1 MTKLAVS
8 SGDPAG
14 IGPDICIKA
23 FGSKTELH
31 YSPVIFG
38 DPNLFK
44 ERAKALGQKIDLQIY
59 RGENEELLSNNCLW
73 IKPHDLK
80 QSVKPGEPDVFYAKY
95 LIDLF
100 EDAIYKTISNEF
112 NGLVTGPIN
121 KELMNKGGVAF
132 QGHTEVLTKFAK
144 DKNVLMMLA
153 TKDMRVA
160 LATTHVSL
168 AEVPKMITRNNL
180 FKCLTTL
187 RDDLRTKWKIKNP
200 CIKILGLN
208 PHAGDGGFIGKED
221 QEIIAPLVSELN
233 KEDFNIV
240 GPVSAD
246 TAFIKKYDDQRVDAI
261 LAMFH
266 DQGLPV
272 IKTLGFG
279 KIVNITLGLPFV
291 RTSVDHGTAYDM
303 AGNDKVDESSMLE
316 AANLAA
322 LIASYQ

>member
-23 FGSKTELH
+23 FVIKTKFN

-38 DPNLFK
+38 DPDLFK
-44 ERAKALGQKIDLQIY
+44 DRAKILGQKIDLQIY
-59 RGENEELLSNNCLW
+59 KGEDKELLSNNCLW
-73 IKPHDLK
+73 IQPHNLEQPVAPGKPNA
-80 QSVKPGEPDVFYAKY
+80 FYAGY
-95 LIDLF
+95 LMDLF
-100 EDAIYKTISNEF
+100 EDAIQRTISNEF
-112 NGLVTGPIN
+112 DGLVTGPIN
-121 KELMNKGGVAF
+121 KELMNKGGVSF
-132 QGHTEVLTKFAK
+132 QGHTEVLARVSKTQK
-144 DKNVLMMLA
+144 VLMML
-153 TKDMRVA
+153 TSNEMKVA
-160 LATTHVSL
+160 LATTHISI
-168 AEVPKMITRNNL
+168 AEVPKVITRNHL
-180 FKCLTTL
+180 LSCLTIL
-187 RDDLRTKWKIKNP
+187 RDDLRTKWNITSP

-221 QEIIAPLVSELN
+221 QEIIEPLVSELN
-233 KEDFNIV
+233 KKDFNIV

-246 TAFIKKYDDQRVDAI
+246 TAFIRKYDNQKIDAI

-279 KIVNITLGLPFV
+279 NIVNVTLGLPFI

-303 AGNDKVDESSMLE
+303 AGRDQVDESSMLE

-322 LIASYQ
+322 LITSYQ

>member
-73 IKPHDLK
+73 IKPHNLK
-80 QSVKPGEPDVFYAKY
+80 QSVKPGEPDIFYAKY
-95 LIDLF
+95 LLDLF

-132 QGHTEVLTKFAK
+132 QGHTEVLTRFAK

-153 TKDMRVA
+153 TEDMRVA

-168 AEVPKMITRNNL
+168 AEVPEMITRNNL
-180 FKCLTTL
+180 LNCLTIL
-187 RDDLRTKWKIKNP
+187 RDDLRTKWKIKSP

-303 AGNDKVDESSMLE
+303 AGNDQVDESSILE

>member
-95 LIDLF
+95 LLDLF

-112 NGLVTGPIN
+112 NGLVTGPVN

-132 QGHTEVLTKFAK
+132 QGHTEVLTRFAK

-153 TKDMRVA
+153 TEDMRVA

-168 AEVPKMITRNNL
+168 AEVPEMITRNNL
-180 FKCLTTL
+180 LNCLTIL

-233 KEDFNIV
+233 KEDFTIV

-303 AGNDKVDESSMLE
+303 AGNDQVDESSMLE

>member
-23 FGSKTELH
+23 FGIKTKFN

-38 DPNLFK
+38 DPDLFK
-44 ERAKALGQKIDLQIY
+44 DRAKILGQKIDLQIY
-59 RGENEELLSNNCLW
+59 KGEDEELLSSNCLW
-73 IKPHDLK
+73 IQPHNLEQPVAPGKPNA
-80 QSVKPGEPDVFYAKY
+80 FYAGY
-95 LIDLF
+95 LMDLF
-100 EDAIYKTISNEF
+100 EDAIQRTISNEF

-121 KELMNKGGVAF
+121 KELMNKGGVSF
-132 QGHTEVLTKFAK
+132 QGHTEVLARVSKTQK
-144 DKNVLMMLA
+144 VLMMLA
-153 TKDMRVA
+153 SNEMKVA
-160 LATTHVSL
+160 LATTHISI
-168 AEVPKMITRNNL
+168 AEVPKVITRNHL
-180 FKCLTTL
+180 LSCLTIL
-187 RDDLRTKWKIKNP
+187 RDDLRTKWNITSP

-221 QEIIAPLVSELN
+221 QEIIEPLVSELN
-233 KEDFNIV
+233 KKDFNIV

-246 TAFIKKYDDQRVDAI
+246 TAFIRKYDNQKIDAI

-279 KIVNITLGLPFV
+279 NIVNITLGLPFI

-303 AGNDKVDESSMLE
+303 AGRDQVDESSMLE

-322 LIASYQ
+322 LITSYQ

>member
-23 FGSKTELH
+23 FGTKNKLG

-38 DPNLFK
+38 DPDLFK
-44 ERAKALGQKIDLQIY
+44 ERALALDQKIDLQIY
-59 RGENEELLSNNCLW
+59 QGEDRELLSNDCLW
-73 IKPHDLK
+73 IKPHNLK
-80 QSVKPGEPDVFYAKY
+80 QSVVPGEPDATYAGY
-95 LIDLF
+95 LMDLF
-100 EDAIYKTISNEF
+100 KDAINKTISNEF
-112 NGLVTGPIN
+112 NALVTGPIN
-121 KELMNKGGVAF
+121 KELMNKGGVSF
-132 QGHTEVLTKFAK
+132 QGHTEVLARVSKTQK
-144 DKNVLMMLA
+144 VLMMLA
-153 TKDMRVA
+153 SNEMKVA
-160 LATTHVSL
+160 LATTHISI
-168 AEVPKMITRNNL
+168 AEVPKVITRNHL
-180 FKCLTTL
+180 LSCLTIL
-187 RDDLRTKWKIKNP
+187 RDDLRTKWNISNP
-200 CIKILGLN
+200 RIKILGLN

-221 QEIIAPLVSELN
+221 QEIIEPLVSELN
-233 KEDFNIV
+233 KKDFNIV

-246 TAFIKKYDDQRVDAI
+246 TAFIRKYDNQKIDAI

-279 KIVNITLGLPFV
+279 NIVNITLGLPFI

-303 AGNDKVDESSMLE
+303 AGRDQVDASSMLE

-322 LIASYQ
+322 LITSYQ

>member
-23 FGSKTELH
+23 FGIKTKFN

-38 DPNLFK
+38 DPDLFK
-44 ERAKALGQKIDLQIY
+44 ERAKTLGQKIDLQIY
-59 RGENEELLSNNCLW
+59 KGEDEELLSNNCLW
-73 IKPHDLK
+73 IQPHYLE
-80 QSVKPGEPDVFYAKY
+80 QPVAPGEPNTFYAGY
-95 LIDLF
+95 LMDLF
-100 EDAIYKTISNEF
+100 EDAIQRTISNEF

-121 KELMNKGGVAF
+121 KELMNKGGVSF
-132 QGHTEVLTKFAK
+132 QGHTEVLARVSKTQK
-144 DKNVLMMLA
+144 VLMMLA
-153 TKDMRVA
+153 SNEMKVA
-160 LATTHVSL
+160 LATTHISI
-168 AEVPKMITRNNL
+168 AEVPKMITRNHL
-180 FKCLTTL
+180 LSCLTIL
-187 RDDLRTKWKIKNP
+187 RDDLRTKWNITSP

-221 QEIIAPLVSELN
+221 QEIIEPLVSELN
-233 KEDFNIV
+233 KKDFNIV

-246 TAFIKKYDDQRVDAI
+246 TAFIRKYDNKKIDAI

-279 KIVNITLGLPFV
+279 NIVNITLGLPFI

-303 AGNDKVDESSMLE
+303 AGRDQVDESSMLE

-322 LIASYQ
+322 LITSYQ

>member
-23 FGSKTELH
+23 FGSKTKLD

-44 ERAKALGQKIDLQIY
+44 ERAKILGRKVDLQIY
-59 RGENEELLSNNCLW
+59 QGESEELLSNNCLW

-80 QSVKPGEPDVFYAKY
+80 QSVKPGVPDVFYAKY

-100 EDAIYKTISNEF
+100 EDAIDKTISNEF

-132 QGHTEVLTKFAK
+132 QGHTEVLTRFAK

-153 TKDMRVA
+153 TEDMRVA
-160 LATTHVSL
+160 LVTTHVSL
-168 AEVPKMITRNNL
+168 AEVPEKITRSNL
-180 FKCLTTL
+180 VNCLTIL
-187 RDDLRTKWKIKNP
+187 RDDLRTKWNIKNP
-200 CIKILGLN
+200 YIKILGLN

-221 QEIIAPLVSELN
+221 KEIIAPLVSELN
-233 KEDFNIV
+233 KKDFNIV

-246 TAFIKKYDDQRVDAI
+246 TAFIKKYDNQRVDAI

-303 AGNDKVDESSMLE
+303 AGNDQVDESSILE

>member
-1 MTKLAVS
+1 MTKIAVS

-73 IKPHDLK
+73 IKPHNLK
-80 QSVKPGEPDVFYAKY
+80 QSVKPGEPDIFYAKY
-95 LIDLF
+95 LLDLF

-132 QGHTEVLTKFAK
+132 QGHTEVLTRFAK

-303 AGNDKVDESSMLE
+303 AGNDQVDESSILE

>member
-23 FGSKTELH
+23 FGIKTKLN

-38 DPNLFK
+38 DPDLFK
-44 ERAKALGQKIDLQIY
+44 ERAKILGQKIDLQIY
-59 RGENEELLSNNCLW
+59 KGEDEELLSNNCLW
-73 IKPHDLK
+73 IQPHNLEQPVAPGKPNA
-80 QSVKPGEPDVFYAKY
+80 FYAGY
-95 LIDLF
+95 LMDLF
-100 EDAIYKTISNEF
+100 EDAIQRTISNEF

-121 KELMNKGGVAF
+121 KELMNKGGVSF
-132 QGHTEVLTKFAK
+132 QGHTEVLARVSKTQK
-144 DKNVLMMLA
+144 VLMMLA
-153 TKDMRVA
+153 SNEMKVA
-160 LATTHVSL
+160 LATTHISI
-168 AEVPKMITRNNL
+168 AEVPKVITRNHL
-180 FKCLTTL
+180 LSCLTIL
-187 RDDLRTKWKIKNP
+187 RDDLRTKWNITSP

-221 QEIIAPLVSELN
+221 QEIIEPLVSELN
-233 KEDFNIV
+233 KKDFNIV

-246 TAFIKKYDDQRVDAI
+246 TAFIRKYDNQKIDAI

-279 KIVNITLGLPFV
+279 NIVNITLGLPFI

-303 AGNDKVDESSMLE
+303 AGRDQVDESSILE

-322 LIASYQ
+322 LITSYQ

>member
-73 IKPHDLK
+73 IKPHNLK
-80 QSVKPGEPDVFYAKY
+80 QSVKPGEPDIFYAKY
-95 LIDLF
+95 LLDLF

-132 QGHTEVLTKFAK
+132 QGHTEVLTRFAK

-153 TKDMRVA
+153 TEDMRVA

>member
-23 FGSKTELH
+23 FGSKTKLD

-44 ERAKALGQKIDLQIY
+44 ERAKILGRKVDLQIY
-59 RGENEELLSNNCLW
+59 QGESEELLSNNCLW

-80 QSVKPGEPDVFYAKY
+80 QSVKPGVPDIFYAKY

-100 EDAIYKTISNEF
+100 EDAIDKTISNEF

-187 RDDLRTKWKIKNP
+187 RDDLRTKWKIKSP

-291 RTSVDHGTAYDM
+291 RTSVDHGSADDM

>member
-73 IKPHDLK
+73 IKPHNLK
-80 QSVKPGEPDVFYAKY
+80 QSVKPGEPDIFYAKY
-95 LIDLF
+95 LLDLF

-168 AEVPKMITRNNL
+168 AEVPEMITRNNL
-180 FKCLTTL
+180 LNCLTIL

-272 IKTLGFG
+272 IKTLSFG

-303 AGNDKVDESSMLE
+303 AGNDQGDESSILE

>member
-1 MTKLAVS
+1 MIKIAVS

-23 FGSKTELH
+23 FGSKTKLD

-44 ERAKALGQKIDLQIY
+44 ERAKILGRKVDLQIY
-59 RGENEELLSNNCLW
+59 QGESAELLSNNCLW

-80 QSVKPGEPDVFYAKY
+80 HSVKHGVPDVFYAKY

-168 AEVPKMITRNNL
+168 AKVPKMITRNNL

-187 RDDLRTKWKIKNP
+187 RDDLRTKWKIKSP

-303 AGNDKVDESSMLE
+303 AGNDQVDESSILE

>member
-80 QSVKPGEPDVFYAKY
+80 QSVEPGEPDAFYAKY
-95 LIDLF
+95 LLDLF

>member
-23 FGSKTELH
+23 FGIKTKFN

-38 DPNLFK
+38 DPDLFK
-44 ERAKALGQKIDLQIY
+44 ERAKILGQKIDLQIY
-59 RGENEELLSNNCLW
+59 KGEDEELLSSNCLW
-73 IKPHDLK
+73 IQPHNLEQPVAPGKPNA
-80 QSVKPGEPDVFYAKY
+80 FYAGY
-95 LIDLF
+95 LMDLF
-100 EDAIYKTISNEF
+100 EDAIQRTISNEF

-121 KELMNKGGVAF
+121 KELMNKGGVSF
-132 QGHTEVLTKFAK
+132 QGHTEVLARVSKTQK
-144 DKNVLMMLA
+144 VLMMLA
-153 TKDMRVA
+153 SNEMKVA
-160 LATTHVSL
+160 LATTHISI
-168 AEVPKMITRNNL
+168 AEVPKMITRNHL
-180 FKCLTTL
+180 LSCLTIL
-187 RDDLRTKWKIKNP
+187 RDDLRTKWNITSP

-221 QEIIAPLVSELN
+221 QEIIEPLVSELN
-233 KEDFNIV
+233 KKDFNIV

-246 TAFIKKYDDQRVDAI
+246 TAFIRKYDNQKIDAI

-279 KIVNITLGLPFV
+279 NIVNITLGLPFI

-303 AGNDKVDESSMLE
+303 AGRDQVDESSMLE

-322 LIASYQ
+322 LITSYQ

>member
-23 FGSKTELH
+23 FGIKTKFN

-38 DPNLFK
+38 DPDLFK
-44 ERAKALGQKIDLQIY
+44 DRAKILGQKIDLQIY
-59 RGENEELLSNNCLW
+59 KGEDKELLSNNCLW
-73 IKPHDLK
+73 IQPHNLEQPVAPGKPNA
-80 QSVKPGEPDVFYAKY
+80 FYAGY
-95 LIDLF
+95 LMDLF
-100 EDAIYKTISNEF
+100 EDAIQRTISNEF
-112 NGLVTGPIN
+112 DGLVTGPIN
-121 KELMNKGGVAF
+121 KELMNKGGVSF
-132 QGHTEVLTKFAK
+132 QGHTEVLAK
-144 DKNVLMMLA
+144 VSKTQKVLMMLA
-153 TKDMRVA
+153 SSEMKVA
-160 LATTHVSL
+160 LATTHISI
-168 AEVPKMITRNNL
+168 AEVPKVITRNHL
-180 FKCLTTL
+180 LSCLTIL
-187 RDDLRTKWKIKNP
+187 RDDLRTKWNISNP

-221 QEIIAPLVSELN
+221 QEIIEPLVSELN
-233 KEDFNIV
+233 KKDFNIV

-246 TAFIKKYDDQRVDAI
+246 TAFIRKYDNQKIDAI

-279 KIVNITLGLPFV
+279 NIVNITLGLPFI

-303 AGNDKVDESSMLE
+303 AGRDQVDESSILE

-322 LIASYQ
+322 LITSYQ

>member
-73 IKPHDLK
+73 IKPHNLK
-80 QSVKPGEPDVFYAKY
+80 QSVKPGVPDIFYAKY

-100 EDAIYKTISNEF
+100 EDAIDKTISNEF

-279 KIVNITLGLPFV
+279 KLVNITLGLPFV

-303 AGNDKVDESSMLE
+303 AGNDQVDESSILE

>member
-23 FGSKTELH
+23 FGSKTKLD

-44 ERAKALGQKIDLQIY
+44 ERAKILGRKVDLQIY
-59 RGENEELLSNNCLW
+59 QGESEELLSNNCLW

-80 QSVKPGEPDVFYAKY
+80 QSVKPGEPDIFYAKY

-100 EDAIYKTISNEF
+100 EDAIDKTVSNEF

-132 QGHTEVLTKFAK
+132 QGHTEVLTRFAK

-153 TKDMRVA
+153 TEDMRVA
-160 LATTHVSL
+160 LVTTHVSL
-168 AEVPKMITRNNL
+168 AEVPEKITRSNL
-180 FKCLTTL
+180 VNCLTIL
-187 RDDLRTKWKIKNP
+187 RDDLRTKWNIKNP
-200 CIKILGLN
+200 NIKILGLN

-221 QEIIAPLVSELN
+221 KEIIAPLVSELN
-233 KEDFNIV
+233 KKDFNIV

-246 TAFIKKYDDQRVDAI
+246 TAFIKKYDNQRVDAI

-303 AGNDKVDESSMLE
+303 AGNDQVDESSILE

>member
-23 FGSKTELH
+23 FGIKTKFN

-38 DPNLFK
+38 DPDLFK
-44 ERAKALGQKIDLQIY
+44 ERAKILGQKIDLQIY
-59 RGENEELLSNNCLW
+59 KGEDEELLSNNCLW
-73 IKPHDLK
+73 IQPHNLEQPVAPGKPNA
-80 QSVKPGEPDVFYAKY
+80 FYAGY
-95 LIDLF
+95 LMDLF
-100 EDAIYKTISNEF
+100 EDAIQRTISNEF

-121 KELMNKGGVAF
+121 KELMNKGGVSF
-132 QGHTEVLTKFAK
+132 QGHTEVLARVSKTQK
-144 DKNVLMMLA
+144 VLMMLA
-153 TKDMRVA
+153 SNEMKVA
-160 LATTHVSL
+160 LATTHISI
-168 AEVPKMITRNNL
+168 AEVPKVITRNHL
-180 FKCLTTL
+180 LSCLTIL
-187 RDDLRTKWKIKNP
+187 RDDLRTKWNISNP

-221 QEIIAPLVSELN
+221 QEIIEPLVSELN
-233 KEDFNIV
+233 KKDFNIV

-246 TAFIKKYDDQRVDAI
+246 TAFIRKYDNQKIDAI

-279 KIVNITLGLPFV
+279 NIVNITLGLPFI

-303 AGNDKVDESSMLE
+303 AGRDQVDESSILE

-322 LIASYQ
+322 LITSYQ

>member
-23 FGSKTELH
+23 FGIKTKLN

-38 DPNLFK
+38 DPDLFK
-44 ERAKALGQKIDLQIY
+44 ERAKILDQKIDLQIY
-59 RGENEELLSNNCLW
+59 KGEDEELLSSSCLW
-73 IKPHDLK
+73 IQPHNLEQPVAPGKPNA
-80 QSVKPGEPDVFYAKY
+80 FYAGY
-95 LIDLF
+95 LMDLF
-100 EDAIYKTISNEF
+100 EDAIQRTISNEF

-121 KELMNKGGVAF
+121 KELMNKGGVSF
-132 QGHTEVLTKFAK
+132 QGHTEVLARVSKTQK
-144 DKNVLMMLA
+144 VLMMLA
-153 TKDMRVA
+153 SNEMKVA
-160 LATTHVSL
+160 LATTHISI
-168 AEVPKMITRNNL
+168 AEVPKMITRNHL
-180 FKCLTTL
+180 LSCLTIL
-187 RDDLRTKWKIKNP
+187 RDDLRTKWNITSP

-221 QEIIAPLVSELN
+221 QEIIEPLVSELN
-233 KEDFNIV
+233 KKDFNIV

-246 TAFIKKYDDQRVDAI
+246 TAFIRKYDNQKIDAI

-279 KIVNITLGLPFV
+279 NIVNITLGLPFI

-303 AGNDKVDESSMLE
+303 AGRDQVDESSMLE

-322 LIASYQ
+322 LITSYQ

>member
-23 FGSKTELH
+23 FGIKTKLN

-38 DPNLFK
+38 DPDLFK
-44 ERAKALGQKIDLQIY
+44 ERAKILGQKIDLQIY
-59 RGENEELLSNNCLW
+59 KGEDEELLSNNCLW
-73 IKPHDLK
+73 IQPHNLE
-80 QSVKPGEPDVFYAKY
+80 QPVAPGEPNTFYAGY
-95 LIDLF
+95 LMDLF
-100 EDAIYKTISNEF
+100 EDAIQRTISNEF
-112 NGLVTGPIN
+112 DGLVTGPIN
-121 KELMNKGGVAF
+121 KELMNKGGVSF
-132 QGHTEVLTKFAK
+132 QGHTEVLARVSKTQK
-144 DKNVLMMLA
+144 VLMMLA
-153 TKDMRVA
+153 SNEMKVA
-160 LATTHVSL
+160 LATTHISI
-168 AEVPKMITRNNL
+168 AEVPKVITRNHL
-180 FKCLTTL
+180 LSCLTIL
-187 RDDLRTKWKIKNP
+187 RDDLRTKWNITSP

-221 QEIIAPLVSELN
+221 QEIIEPLVSELN
-233 KEDFNIV
+233 KKDFNIV

-246 TAFIKKYDDQRVDAI
+246 TAFIRKYDNQKIDAI

-279 KIVNITLGLPFV
+279 NIVNITLGLPFI

-303 AGNDKVDESSMLE
+303 AGRDQVDESSILE

-322 LIASYQ
+322 LITSYQ

>member
-95 LIDLF
+95 LLDLF

-112 NGLVTGPIN
+112 NGLVTGPVN

-132 QGHTEVLTKFAK
+132 QGHTEVLTRFAK

-153 TKDMRVA
+153 TEDMRVA

-168 AEVPKMITRNNL
+168 AEVQEMITRNNL
-180 FKCLTTL
+180 LNCLTIL

-221 QEIIAPLVSELN
+221 QETIAPLVSELN

-303 AGNDKVDESSMLE
+303 AGNDKVDENSMLE

-322 LIASYQ
+322 LIASHQ

>member
-73 IKPHDLK
+73 IKPHNLK
-80 QSVKPGEPDVFYAKY
+80 QSVKPGEPDIFYAKY
-95 LIDLF
+95 LLDLF

-233 KEDFNIV
+233 KEDINIV

>member
-73 IKPHDLK
+73 IKPHNLK
-80 QSVKPGEPDVFYAKY
+80 QSVKPGEPDIFYAKY
-95 LIDLF
+95 LLDLF
-100 EDAIYKTISNEF
+100 EDAIYKTNSNEF

>member
-23 FGSKTELH
+23 FGSKTKLD

-44 ERAKALGQKIDLQIY
+44 ERAKILDRKVDLQIY
-59 RGENEELLSNNCLW
+59 QGENEELLSNNCLW

-80 QSVKPGEPDVFYAKY
+80 QSVKPGEPDAFYASY
-95 LIDLF
+95 IMSLF
-100 EDAIYKTISNEF
+100 KDAMEKTVSNEF

-132 QGHTEVLTKFAK
+132 QGHTEVLTRFAK
-144 DKNVLMMLA
+144 NKNVLMMLA
-153 TKDMRVA
+153 TEDMRVA

-168 AEVPKMITRNNL
+168 AEVPEKITRSNL
-180 FKCLTTL
+180 VNCLTIL
-187 RDDLRTKWKIKNP
+187 RDDLRTKWNIKNP

-221 QEIIAPLVSELN
+221 QETIAPLVSELN

-303 AGNDKVDESSMLE
+303 AGNDQVDESSMLE

>member
-23 FGSKTELH
+23 FGSKTELD

-44 ERAKALGQKIDLQIY
+44 ERAKALGRKIDLQIY
-59 RGENEELLSNNCLW
+59 RGESEELLSNNCLW

-95 LIDLF
+95 LMDLF
-100 EDAIYKTISNEF
+100 EDAIDKTVSNEF

-132 QGHTEVLTKFAK
+132 QGHTEVLTRFAK

-153 TKDMRVA
+153 TEDMRVA

-168 AEVPKMITRNNL
+168 AEVPEMITRRNL
-180 FKCLTTL
+180 VNCLTIL

-303 AGNDKVDESSMLE
+303 AGNDQVDESSMLE

>member
-23 FGSKTELH
+23 FGSKSKLD

-38 DPNLFK
+38 DPSLFK
-44 ERAKALGQKIDLQIY
+44 ERAKILGRKVDLQIY
-59 RGENEELLSNNCLW
+59 QGESEELLSNNCLW
-73 IKPHDLK
+73 IKPYDLK
-80 QSVKPGEPDVFYAKY
+80 QSVKPGVPDIFYAKY

-100 EDAIYKTISNEF
+100 EDAIDKTISNEF

-132 QGHTEVLTKFAK
+132 QGHTEVLTRFAK
-144 DKNVLMMLA
+144 DKKVLMMLA
-153 TKDMRVA
+153 TEDMRVA
-160 LATTHVSL
+160 LVTTHVSL
-168 AEVPKMITRNNL
+168 AEVPEKITRGNL
-180 FKCLTTL
+180 VNCLTIL
-187 RDDLRTKWKIKNP
+187 RDDLRTKWNIKNP
-200 CIKILGLN
+200 YIKILGLN

-221 QEIIAPLVSELN
+221 KEIIAPLVSELN
-233 KEDFNIV
+233 KKDFNIV

-246 TAFIKKYDDQRVDAI
+246 TAFIKKYDNQRVDAI

-303 AGNDKVDESSMLE
+303 AGNDQVDESSILE

>member
-38 DPNLFK
+38 DPNLFE

-73 IKPHDLK
+73 IKPHNLK
-80 QSVKPGEPDVFYAKY
+80 QSVKPGEPDIFYAKY
-95 LIDLF
+95 LLDLF

-168 AEVPKMITRNNL
+168 AKVPKMITRNNL

>member
-23 FGSKTELH
+23 FGSKTNLD

-44 ERAKALGQKIDLQIY
+44 ERAKILGRKVDLQIY
-59 RGENEELLSNNCLW
+59 QGESEELLSNNCLW

-80 QSVKPGEPDVFYAKY
+80 QSVKPGVPDVFYAKY

-100 EDAIYKTISNEF
+100 EDAIDKTVSNEF
-112 NGLVTGPIN
+112 HGLVTGPIN
-121 KELMNKGGVAF
+121 KELMNKGGVTF
-132 QGHTEVLTKFAK
+132 QGHTEVLTRFAK

-153 TKDMRVA
+153 TEDMRVA

-168 AEVPKMITRNNL
+168 AEVPEKITRSNL
-180 FKCLTTL
+180 VNCLTIL
-187 RDDLRTKWKIKNP
+187 RDDLRTKWNIKNP
-200 CIKILGLN
+200 YIKILGLN

-221 QEIIAPLVSELN
+221 KEIIAPLVSELN
-233 KEDFNIV
+233 KKDFNIV

-246 TAFIKKYDDQRVDAI
+246 TAFIKKYDNQRVDAI

-303 AGNDKVDESSMLE
+303 AGNDQVDESSILE

>member
-23 FGSKTELH
+23 FGIKTKFN

-38 DPNLFK
+38 DPDLFK
-44 ERAKALGQKIDLQIY
+44 DRAKILGQKIDLQIY
-59 RGENEELLSNNCLW
+59 KGEDEELLSSNCLW
-73 IKPHDLK
+73 IQPHNLEQPVAPGKPNA
-80 QSVKPGEPDVFYAKY
+80 FYAGY
-95 LIDLF
+95 LMDLF
-100 EDAIYKTISNEF
+100 EDAIQRTISNEF
-112 NGLVTGPIN
+112 DGLVTGPIN
-121 KELMNKGGVAF
+121 KELMNKGGVSF
-132 QGHTEVLTKFAK
+132 QGHTEVLARVSKTQK
-144 DKNVLMMLA
+144 VLMMLA
-153 TKDMRVA
+153 SNEMKVA
-160 LATTHVSL
+160 LATTHISI
-168 AEVPKMITRNNL
+168 AEVPKVITRNHL
-180 FKCLTTL
+180 LSCLTIL
-187 RDDLRTKWKIKNP
+187 RDDLRTKWNITSP

-208 PHAGDGGFIGKED
+208 PHAGDGGFIGQED
-221 QEIIAPLVSELN
+221 QEIIEPLVSELN
-233 KEDFNIV
+233 KKDFNIV

-246 TAFIKKYDDQRVDAI
+246 TAFIRKYDNQKIDAI

-279 KIVNITLGLPFV
+279 NIVNITLGLPFI

-303 AGNDKVDESSMLE
+303 AGRDQVDASSMLE

-322 LIASYQ
+322 LITSYQ

>member
-23 FGSKTELH
+23 FGIKTKLN

-38 DPNLFK
+38 DPDLFK
-44 ERAKALGQKIDLQIY
+44 ERAKILGQKIDLQIY
-59 RGENEELLSNNCLW
+59 KGEDEELLSSNCLW
-73 IKPHDLK
+73 IQPHNLEQPVAPGKPNA
-80 QSVKPGEPDVFYAKY
+80 FYAGY
-95 LIDLF
+95 LMDLF
-100 EDAIYKTISNEF
+100 EDAIQRTISNEF
-112 NGLVTGPIN
+112 DGLVTGPIN
-121 KELMNKGGVAF
+121 KELMNKGGVSF
-132 QGHTEVLTKFAK
+132 QGHTEVLARVSKTQK
-144 DKNVLMMLA
+144 VLMMLA
-153 TKDMRVA
+153 SNEMKVA
-160 LATTHVSL
+160 LATTHISI
-168 AEVPKMITRNNL
+168 AEVPKVITRNHL
-180 FKCLTTL
+180 LSCLTIL
-187 RDDLRTKWKIKNP
+187 RDDLRTKWNITSP

-221 QEIIAPLVSELN
+221 QEIIEPLVSELN
-233 KEDFNIV
+233 KKDFNIV

-246 TAFIKKYDDQRVDAI
+246 TAFIRKYDNQKIDAI

-279 KIVNITLGLPFV
+279 NIVNITLGLPFI

-303 AGNDKVDESSMLE
+303 AGRDQVDESSMLE

-322 LIASYQ
+322 LITSYQ

>member
-73 IKPHDLK
+73 IKPYDLK
-80 QSVKPGEPDVFYAKY
+80 QSVKPGVPDVFYAKY

-100 EDAIYKTISNEF
+100 EDAIDKTISNEF

-132 QGHTEVLTKFAK
+132 QGHTEVLTRFAK

-153 TKDMRVA
+153 TEDMRVA

-168 AEVPKMITRNNL
+168 AEVPEKITRNNL
-180 FKCLTTL
+180 VNCLTIL
-187 RDDLRTKWKIKNP
+187 RDDLRTKWNIKNP
-200 CIKILGLN
+200 YIKILGLN

-221 QEIIAPLVSELN
+221 KEIIAPVSYTHL
-233 KEDFNIV
+233 
-240 GPVSAD
+240 
-246 TAFIKKYDDQRVDAI
+246 T
-261 LAMFH
+261 
-266 DQGLPV
+266 LPT
-272 IKTLGFG
+272 K
-279 KIVNITLGLPFV
+279 
-291 RTSVDHGTAYDM
+291 A
-303 AGNDKVDESSMLE
+303 
-316 AANLAA
+316 
-322 LIASYQ
+322 

>member
-23 FGSKTELH
+23 FGIKTKFN

-38 DPNLFK
+38 DPDLFK
-44 ERAKALGQKIDLQIY
+44 ERAKILGQKIDLQIY
-59 RGENEELLSNNCLW
+59 KGEDEELLSSNCLW
-73 IKPHDLK
+73 IQPHNLEQPVAPGKPNA
-80 QSVKPGEPDVFYAKY
+80 FYAGY
-95 LIDLF
+95 LMDLF
-100 EDAIYKTISNEF
+100 EDAIQRTISNEF

-121 KELMNKGGVAF
+121 KELMNKGGVSF
-132 QGHTEVLTKFAK
+132 QGHTEVLAK
-144 DKNVLMMLA
+144 VSKTQKVLMMLA
-153 TKDMRVA
+153 SSEMKVA
-160 LATTHVSL
+160 LATTHISI
-168 AEVPKMITRNNL
+168 AEVPKVITRNHL
-180 FKCLTTL
+180 LSCLTIL
-187 RDDLRTKWKIKNP
+187 RDDLRTKWNITSP

-221 QEIIAPLVSELN
+221 QEIIEPLVSELN
-233 KEDFNIV
+233 KKDFNIV

-246 TAFIKKYDDQRVDAI
+246 TAFIRKYDNQKIDAI

-279 KIVNITLGLPFV
+279 NIVNITLGLPFI

-303 AGNDKVDESSMLE
+303 AGRDQVDESSMLE

-322 LIASYQ
+322 LITSYQ